1 MRINFQ
7 VYFFENLRIY
17 LLLQVITRVNYGQ
30 SVSISGLAGAVSL
43 AGAGDGLWSIEGGN
57 WQIAAGLINSSHVE
71 LHLQEEIESI
81 SYLGDHYELNST
93 NGNSYPCEV
102 TVIATPLDEQNISFT
117 PSISIP
123 NRSLHHTHA
132 TFVRGFLNP
141 VSILRITFIIPNSF
155 GYGLPIS

>member
-1 MRINFQ
+1 MKFTFFVNFKIK
-7 VYFFENLRIY
+7 FLW
-17 LLLQVITRVNYGQ
+17 QVITRINYGQ

-71 LHLQEEIESI
+71 LHLHEEIESI

-93 NGNSYPCEV
+93 EGNSYACEV
-102 TVIATPLDEQNISFT
+102 TVIATPLDEQNISFN

-123 NRSLHHTHA
+123 NRNLHHTHA

-141 VSILRITFIIPNSF
+141 VSLIETTFITHNSF
-155 GYGLPIS
+155 VYGLPFF

>member
-1 MRINFQ
+1 M
-7 VYFFENLRIY
+7 
-17 LLLQVITRVNYGQ
+17 QVITRVNYGQ

-141 VSILRITFIIPNSF
+141 VSILRTTFIIPNSF